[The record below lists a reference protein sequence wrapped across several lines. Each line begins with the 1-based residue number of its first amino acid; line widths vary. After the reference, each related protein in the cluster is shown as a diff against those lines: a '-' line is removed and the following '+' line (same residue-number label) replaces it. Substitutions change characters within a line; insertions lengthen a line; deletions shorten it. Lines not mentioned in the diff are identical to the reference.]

1 MRFNAYVKHGLQSGI
16 ATPKLQAINLSKI
29 CIFAPG

>member
-1 MRFNAYVKHGLQSGI
+1 MRFNAYVKRGLQSGI
-16 ATPKLQAINLSKI
+16 ATPELQTINLSEI